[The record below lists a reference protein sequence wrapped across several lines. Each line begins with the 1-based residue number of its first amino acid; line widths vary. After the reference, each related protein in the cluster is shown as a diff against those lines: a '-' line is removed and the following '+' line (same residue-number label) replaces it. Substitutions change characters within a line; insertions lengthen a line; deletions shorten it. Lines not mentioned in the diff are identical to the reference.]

1 MGLNSGLDALV
12 WSLFL
17 CFYLLSAAVAEQVP
31 DVRVNLAGDSAS
43 EVRGLFGSWV
53 DSSRLADLFFQ
64 VFHFVQQAV
73 EEFRAA

>member
-1 MGLNSGLDALV
+1 MDALV

-31 DVRVNLAGDSAS
+31 DVRVNLAGDAAS
-43 EVRGLFGSWV
+43 EVRGLFAFRV
-53 DSSRLADLFFQ
+53 DSPRGSDLLFQ
-64 VFHFVQQAV
+64 MLHFVQQAV